1 MRKPMLAGNWK
12 MNKTRD
18 EGISFCLGVS
28 GKLPL
33 DVECVVCAPAIIL
46 RDLVKR
52 APSNLAVGAQNMD
65 YHDSGAFTGEIS
77 PIMLKDTGVSYVIL
91 GHSERR
97 SYYNETDET
106 VNLKVKKALEYDLKP
121 IVCVGEV
128 LEERES
134 NKTNEVLKRQVLKA
148 FEGVEITN
156 PADVVIAY
164 EPVWAIGTGKN
175 ASSDIAE
182 DACKFIRDVLRTIY
196 ADKADE
202 LRILYGGSVK
212 PANIKEYMAKP
223 NVDGALVGGASLQ
236 AESFVEL
243 CNYQN

>member
-18 EGISFCLGVS
+18 EAISFCLGVS

-77 PIMLKDTGVSYVIL
+77 PIMLKDTAVSYVIL

-148 FEGVEITN
+148 FEGVEIAN

-223 NVDGALVGGASLQ
+223 DVDGALVGGASLQ

-243 CNYQN
+243 CNYQK